1 MLDLKVHSYGCAKG
15 FGSPSGHSSSAWSF
29 PIILFL
35 DIFHGMPIKEKK
47 NNLVNFMFSSW
58 FTYLTVLS
66 LAIFWVFIIPFS
78 RYVLGA
84 HSLNQI
90 LFGSLLGIFQGF
102 TMHFIIRDRVL
113 RLTERIINLNQ
124 EKVDD

>member
-1 MLDLKVHSYGCAKG
+1 
-15 FGSPSGHSSSAWSF
+15 
-29 PIILFL
+29 
-35 DIFHGMPIKEKK
+35 
-47 NNLVNFMFSSW
+47 MFSSW

>member
-1 MLDLKVHSYGCAKG
+1 MLDLKVHSYACAKG

-47 NNLVNFMFSSW
+47 TKLVNFIFASW
-58 FTYLTVLS
+58 FSYFVAFSFAVFWS
-66 LAIFWVFIIPFS
+66 LIIPYS

-84 HSLNQI
+84 HSLN
-90 LFGSLLGIFQGF
+90 
-102 TMHFIIRDRVL
+102 
-113 RLTERIINLNQ
+113 
-124 EKVDD
+124 